1 MVQGA
6 GLVGGGG
13 PVIGASAHSG
23 TQWVGDPRS
32 EGTQRVGD
40 PRSEGKGPPFSSTN
54 CVATTMD
61 LVKGQIK

>member
-6 GLVGGGG
+6 GPAGGGG
-13 PVIGASAHSG
+13 PVVGASAHSG
-23 TQWVGDPRS
+23 TQ
-32 EGTQRVGD
+32 QVGD

-61 LVKGQIK
+61 LVQGLIK